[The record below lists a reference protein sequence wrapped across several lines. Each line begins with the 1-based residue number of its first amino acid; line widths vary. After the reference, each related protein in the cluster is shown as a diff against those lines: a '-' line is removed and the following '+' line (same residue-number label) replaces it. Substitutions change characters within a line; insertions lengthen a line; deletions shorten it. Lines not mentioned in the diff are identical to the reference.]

1 MARVTSNEGMT
12 RGGMFI
18 FGLFILSIALY
29 QNIILDLPYFYAL
42 FSIGMFLV
50 LLSLYNTISAETLF
64 SNWDFKEI
72 FLFGMVLTVAC
83 ILIDRTGMA
92 LGYWEYPHY
101 DSEDELRKYLFEW
114 AVALLY
120 HQVSLLLGYELFRR
134 LRLSDG
140 LSFFLAMIVVVTPV
154 GFITEALNIKVYSWR
169 VLEMPLSNVQIG
181 DYFIIF
187 QTIGY
192 WTMALIPYGI
202 YLLFDTV
209 VKERRRN

>member
-1 MARVTSNEGMT
+1 MV
-12 RGGMFI
+12 RGAMLI
-18 FGLFILSIALY
+18 FGLFLLSIALY

-64 SNWDFKEI
+64 ENWNFRHL
-72 FLFGMVLTVAC
+72 LFFGIVLLVVC
-83 ILIDRTGMA
+83 IAIDHIGMA

-101 DSEDELRKYLFEW
+101 SDDDELRKYLFEW

-120 HQVSLLLGYELFRR
+120 HQVSLLLGMELFRR
-134 LRLSDG
+134 LRLNDSVV
-140 LSFFLAMIVVVTPV
+140 FFLAMIVVVTPV
-154 GFITEALNIKVYSWR
+154 GFITEALNIQVNSWR
-169 VLEMPLSNVQIG
+169 VLEMPLSNYRIG
-181 DYFIIF
+181 EYFIVF

-202 YLLFDTV
+202 YLLVDAIV
-209 VKERRRN
+209 RVPQD